1 MKEIR
6 LIPDEPLHNYVEI
19 SVIDFPAGRDEEPRR
34 RCKVKVE
41 FAKVDV
47 EQLKKRGLGYR
58 EAVETYQKKL
68 YDVIKF
74 HLAQDWECEDG
85 YEDDEDNKRKSLGL
99 LLKIKRGLWQRYES

>member
-47 EQLKKRGLGYR
+47 EQLKKRGLGY
-58 EAVETYQKKL
+58 
-68 YDVIKF
+68 
-74 HLAQDWECEDG
+74 
-85 YEDDEDNKRKSLGL
+85 
-99 LLKIKRGLWQRYES
+99 